1 MSQPGAHGRTNL
13 VRTVVRGLPG
23 GPEAAQREGRLEVG
37 PGQQWVEGGSI
48 RTVCHLLGLVVLLG
62 TDCLLWVT
70 WPLVRGSHEE
80 SGWGERCEAGLGGG
94 GREL

>member
-1 MSQPGAHGRTNL
+1 MEGQTWLGLSCEA
-13 VRTVVRGLPG
+13 LPG

-62 TDCLLWVT
+62 SDCLLWVT
-70 WPLVRGSHEE
+70 LALGERESHEE
-80 SGWGERCEAGLGGG
+80 AVNIAESG
-94 GREL
+94 